1 MRHRS
6 LLDLLAYFEKHQ
18 SAVAY
23 AHPLGYRTAR
33 WSYGDVLATARRFAR
48 ELEARGVAPG
58 ERVLLWGENRAE
70 WVAAFWGCLLRGAVV
85 VPMDR
90 IAAPGFVQRVVEQI
104 QPKLCVVSREQVGLT
119 ARPSLL
125 LDDLRGTVSPHSDA
139 PLESPPAERADT
151 AQIIFTSGTTATP
164 RGVVLTH
171 GNLLANL
178 EPIETEMQKYLK
190 YVRLVS
196 PVRFLNLVPL
206 SHVFGQFMGM
216 LIPPLLGATVIFSDS
231 LNPADIAR
239 TLQRERAMVLIAVPR
254 LLETLREKVLRDLE
268 NEGRRLK
275 VDRELAASEGRHF
288 LRRWWRFR
296 HIHRQCGW
304 KFRAFVC
311 GGAALGRDTETFWK
325 RLGYAVVQGYGL
337 TETASLVSVNHPLHL
352 RKGSIG
358 RIVPGRELK
367 LAADG
372 EILVRGESVAA
383 GYWQQETRAPRT
395 PTPSETEADAPS
407 GEGVGVRGAP
417 VAGEDGWF
425 HTGDLGELDPKGNL
439 FFKGRKKNVIVTAEG
454 LNVFPDDLEATLRGQ
469 PEVRDA
475 AVVALPRNGNAEPC
489 AVLLLREPAADPEA
503 IVQRANRDLA
513 DFQRLRRWVVWP
525 EEDFPRTPTQKPQL
539 HVLEQFARAQTGT
552 TAATSS
558 PLAELLAR
566 VTGRRHELRPEAT
579 LETDLSLSSIERVE
593 LLSAL
598 EDRFQVELNEAA
610 FTGATTVREL
620 EEMLRRPAA
629 RTQYVYPR
637 WPQRWPALL
646 ARALLHN
653 VFILPAI
660 FVMAWPRVRGR
671 EKLRGVRGPLLIVSN
686 HITRADIAFVLAAL
700 PTRLRRHVA
709 VAMEGER
716 LESLRRPPT
725 LGFFARLL
733 ERAKYFLLLLIFN
746 VFPLPRKSG
755 FRESFAFAG
764 ESVDHG
770 FSVLVFPE
778 GELTKDGRLAK
789 FQTGIG
795 LLATKLGVPVLP
807 VRVDGLWELKQ
818 ASKRFARPGAV
829 RVTLGAPVRFTS
841 DADPTEVAAELER
854 HVAELG

>member
-6 LLDLLAYFEKHQ
+6 LLDLLAYFEKH
-18 SAVAY
+18 SRAIAY
-23 AHPLGYRTAR
+23 AHPQGYRTAR
-33 WSYGDVLATARRFAR
+33 WTYADVLATARRFAR
-48 ELEARGVAPG
+48 ELEARSVVPG
-58 ERVLLWGENRAE
+58 DRVLLWGDNRAE
-70 WVAAFWGCLLRGAVV
+70 WVAAFWGCLLSGAVV

-90 IAAPGFVQRVVEQI
+90 IAAPDFVRRVVEQI
-104 QPKLCVVSREQVGLT
+104 HPRLCVASREQARLGL
-119 ARPSLL
+119 APPVPL
-125 LDDLRGTVSPHSDA
+125 LDDLSEAVSRHSAA
-139 PLESPPAERADT
+139 PIESPPAERAET
-151 AQIIFTSGTTATP
+151 AQIIFTSGTTAAP

-178 EPIETEMQKYLK
+178 EPIEAEMQRFLK
-190 YVRLVS
+190 YVRLVR

-239 TLQRERAMVLIAVPR
+239 TLKRERAMVLVAVPR

-268 NEGRRLK
+268 AANRREQFER
-275 VDRELAASEGRHF
+275 DLAASEGQHF
-288 LRRWWRFR
+288 LHRWWRFR
-296 HIHRQCGW
+296 RLHRQFGW

-311 GGAALGRDTETFWK
+311 GGAALGPDTEIFWK

-358 RIVPGRELK
+358 RVVPGRELR

-383 GYWQQETRAPRT
+383 GYWQEEKRP
-395 PTPSETEADAPS
+395 
-407 GEGVGVRGAP
+407 P

-439 FFKGRKKNVIVTAEG
+439 FFKGRKKNVIVTGEG
-454 LNVFPDDLEATLRGQ
+454 LNVFPDDLEAALRRQ

-489 AVLLLREPAADPEA
+489 AVLLLREPAADPES

-539 HVLEQFARAQTGT
+539 HVLEQFARAQTAT

-558 PLAELLAR
+558 PLAEVLAR
-566 VTGRRHELRPEAT
+566 VTGRNLALRPEAT
-579 LETDLSLSSIERVE
+579 LESDLSLSSIERVE

-598 EDRFQVELNEAA
+598 EDRFQIELSEAA

-620 EEMLRRPAA
+620 EEMLRRPPA
-629 RTQYVYPR
+629 RAEYAYPR
-637 WPQRWPALL
+637 WPQRWPAVL
-646 ARALLHN
+646 ARALLHY
-653 VFILPAI
+653 VLILPAMLL
-660 FVMAWPRVRGR
+660 MAWPRVRGR
-671 EKLRGVRGPLLIVSN
+671 EKLRGASAPLLIISN

-700 PTRLRRHVA
+700 PARLRRRVA

-716 LESLRRPPT
+716 LEGFRRPPAT
-725 LGFFARLL
+725 LSFFARLV
-733 ERAKYFLLLLIFN
+733 ERTKYFLLLLIFN

-764 ESVDHG
+764 ESVDRG
-770 FSVLVFPE
+770 FSLLVFPE
-778 GELTKDGRLAK
+778 GELTRDGALAK
-789 FQTGIG
+789 FQTGTG
-795 LLATKLGVPVLP
+795 LLATKLNLPVLP
-807 VRVDGLWELKQ
+807 VRIDGLWELKQ
-818 ASKRFARPGAV
+818 AGRRFARPGAV
-829 RVTLGAPVRFTS
+829 RVTLGAPVRFVPHT
-841 DADPTEVAAELER
+841 DPAAVAAELER
-854 HVAELG
+854 AVSAL